1 MILVY
6 TNAMD
11 PANRNS
17 SDGVASKL
25 SDTAGYLSMVTMPA
39 IFLFLWLGL
48 KWNWLIALGVGIV
61 SGFIV
66 ALLLV
71 MLVAGS
77 KISRR

>member
-1 MILVY
+1 
-6 TNAMD
+6 MD
-11 PANRNS
+11 PVNRNS
-17 SDGVASKL
+17 SDGVVSKL
-25 SDTAGYLSMVTMPA
+25 SDTASYLSMVTIPA

-48 KWNWLIALGVGIV
+48 KWNWFLALIIGIV
-61 SGFIV
+61 SGFIT